1 MKEKRKHRINGEV
14 RFPQVR
20 VIGDGEP
27 KIMSS
32 YEAFQ
37 LAQSENKDLILIN
50 ENQTIPIVKI
60 EEYNKFLYNLEKS
73 EKEKKKNSVKSV
85 TKEIQLSPEISDN
98 DLGTKSRKSKD
109 FLEDGNKVK
118 VVLQL
123 KGRQKAT
130 PERGQIVMLKFFTSV
145 KQKKI
150 CCTAIA

>member
-1 MKEKRKHRINGEV
+1 MKEKRKHRINGEI

-60 EEYNKFLYNLEKS
+60 EEYNKFLI
-73 EKEKKKNSVKSV
+73 
-85 TKEIQLSPEISDN
+85 T
-98 DLGTKSRKSKD
+98 
-109 FLEDGNKVK
+109 
-118 VVLQL
+118 
-123 KGRQKAT
+123 
-130 PERGQIVMLKFFTSV
+130 
-145 KQKKI
+145 
-150 CCTAIA
+150 